1 MSEKKKSLELK
12 KHVAAI
18 HSTNKLSLL
27 QRKIA
32 NALLFNAYD
41 ELLEKDEYEIHI
53 ATLCKLIGY
62 DSNDHKT
69 IKKALVN
76 LLATVI
82 EWNLVDGDKLDAE
95 GVWNASSII
104 ADASIDGAFCTYSYS
119 NKMKNLLHRPELYG
133 RLSMVVQAQFQ
144 SSYGLALYE
153 NCIRY
158 QNIEQT
164 PWFEIAK
171 FRKLMG
177 VEDGKYKIFRDFKNR
192 VLDKA
197 VEEVNKYSPIVVTPQ
212 FRKQGRQ
219 VISIQFN
226 IKHTKNAV
234 QVTAQDN
241 ETQPTNLSEILK
253 MRFGLSKNQI
263 EDVISSYDE
272 DYIKEKITVI
282 ESSSSFAKGKI
293 GNLAKYL
300 ICALKDD
307 YQATKSSQLSLF
319 KKQEEKMDKQKKIQQ
334 KQGKIEEYHRYQ
346 NREIIKLFD
355 KKSKKEQKKIIEEFE
370 KYLGK
375 GIYKDIYF
383 RDGLAN
389 VLIKDQLCNFIK
401 QKKPDFLSVI
411 SSYDEFCN
419 LEEEVV
425 A

>member
-1 MSEKKKSLELK
+1 MGEKKKSLELK

-18 HSTNKLSLL
+18 HSANKLSLL

-41 ELLEKDEYEIHI
+41 DLLIKDEYIIHI

-164 PWFEIAK
+164 PWFDIPK

-177 VEDGKYKIFRDFKNR
+177 VEDGKYKIFRDFKSR

-197 VEEVNKYSPIVVTPQ
+197 IEEVNKYSPIKVTPQ
-212 FRKQGRQ
+212 FRKQGRT
-219 VISIQFN
+219 VVSIQFSIQH
-226 IKHTKNAV
+226 IK
-234 QVTAQDN
+234 N
-241 ETQPTNLSEILK
+241 EIIDATEIPQSTLAETLK
-253 MRFGLSKNQI
+253 LRYGLSKKQM
-263 EDVISSYDE
+263 EEVFTSYE
-272 DYIKEKITVI
+272 ENYIKEKINVI
-282 ESSSSFAKGKI
+282 ESSASYAKGKI
-293 GNLAKYL
+293 SNLAKYL

-307 YQATKSSQLSLF
+307 YQPIKSSHTQLSLL
-319 KKQEEKMDKQKKIQQ
+319 KLPLEKEV
-334 KQGKIEEYHRYQ
+334 KQGKVNQKQNRVEEYHRYQ
-346 NREIIKLFD
+346 NREIIKLFN
-355 KKSKKEQKKIIEEFE
+355 KKSKKEQNKITEEFE

-375 GIYKDIYF
+375 GIYRDIYF

-389 VLIKDQLCNFIK
+389 VLIQDQLCVYIK
-401 QKKPDFLSVI
+401 QKKPEFINSI
-411 SSYDEFCN
+411 SSYEDFCKEK
-419 LEEEVV
+419 EEETY
-425 A
+425 